1 MPLRHTLVLAQV
13 LLVLITPASLLAQT
27 SLPPAVPVAAVDA
40 VVDAFKGH
48 ELVAVSDAHGNA
60 QNQAFLKALVRDPR
74 FSAVAD
80 DIVIEFGN
88 ARYQDIVDRYV
99 RGEAVDEAQLRKAW
113 TETTVAN
120 EIPVDEE
127 FFSVVRAVNQSR
139 SPAERLRVL
148 LADPPIDWTT
158 VKTRADHFSWLAMR
172 DSFPAALVQVEVLAK
187 RRRALI
193 VYGHLHFQRQNIMS
207 NFDMSDWRMHTLVSL
222 IERGSPVRVFTIW
235 AFDDELI
242 RAQADVSSWRAPAI
256 TRVAGTQLGALD
268 ITTLLGNRP
277 RFAFVA
283 GKMAMVPESDWRK
296 LRVEEQMDAILYLGP
311 KAALT
316 EAGPSGARC
325 AEPGYLEERLRRI
338 ALTGIPP
345 FEADNARKVCAA
357 AK

>member
-1 MPLRHTLVLAQV
+1 MVILGTLAALL
-13 LLVLITPASLLAQT
+13 LLVAPASSLAQT
-27 SLPPAVPVAAVDA
+27 TRPAAVPVEATTA
-40 VVDAFKGH
+40 VVDAFKTH
-48 ELVAVSDAHGNA
+48 ELVAVSDAHGNV

-74 FSAVAD
+74 FSQVAD

-99 RGEAVDEAQLRKAW
+99 QGESVDEAQLRKAW

-139 SPAERLRVL
+139 PPAERLRVL

-158 VKTRADHFSWLAMR
+158 VKTRADHFTWLGMR
-172 DSFPAALVQVEVLAK
+172 DSFPAALIQVEVLAK

-193 VYGHLHFQRQNIMS
+193 VYGHLHFQRQNVMS

-222 IERGSPVRVFTIW
+222 IERSSPARVFTIW

-242 RAQADVSSWRAPAI
+242 RAQADVSSWRAAAI
-256 TRVAGTQLGALD
+256 TRVGGTQLGALD
-268 ITTLLGNRP
+268 ITALLGNRP
-277 RFAFVA
+277 RSSFVA

-296 LRVEEQMDAILYLGP
+296 LAVEDQLDAILYLGP
-311 KAALT
+311 RSALT
-316 EAGPSGARC
+316 TASPSGRRC
-325 AEPGYLEERLRRI
+325 GEPGYLDERLRRI
-338 ALTGIPP
+338 ALTGIPA
-345 FEADNARKVCAA
+345 FEADTARKVCGAS
-357 AK
+357 K